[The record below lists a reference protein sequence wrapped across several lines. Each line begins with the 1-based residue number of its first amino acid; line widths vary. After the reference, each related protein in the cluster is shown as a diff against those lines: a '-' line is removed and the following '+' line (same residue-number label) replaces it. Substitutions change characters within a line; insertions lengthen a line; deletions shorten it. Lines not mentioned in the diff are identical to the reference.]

1 MSTNNPTYKDFINF
15 KKHEVDNLPNG
26 VSISTMCCSAKL
38 GCNILTDDIQKYM
51 KLDSNSVLTVKV
63 NDDDKRSMLET
74 KIKNKKKKVVVKKTK
89 LQKFYNQIT
98 IVMRI
103 YEGEF
108 DDINTVKKINV
119 KLFKNGSIQMSGC
132 KRIEEVNIVI
142 NKLVEKLKEEK
153 MVITTTKT
161 GDTIDKIKFIDDP
174 ELLNVNSFKIDM
186 INSNYRV
193 NLQIDRSK
201 FYNLL
206 LKKKVI
212 ASYEKCIRACVIIKY
227 CPKEENPLEKEISI
241 FVFQKGNII
250 ITGAKS
256 RNHVCT
262 AHDYLNDII
271 VEHVDD
277 ICKQNEKEEEDLLL
291 NIYDQVIEE
300 NSHKLNLL
308 MIND

>member
-1 MSTNNPTYKDFINF
+1 MNSKIEIKDLINYK
-15 KKHEVDNLPNG
+15 KYEVDNLPKG

-38 GCNILTDDIQKYM
+38 GCDVITDNIQKYM
-51 KLDSNSVLTVKV
+51 TLNENDVLTVKV
-63 NDDDKRSMLET
+63 NNDDKRSLLET
-74 KIKNKKKKVVVKKTK
+74 KVKSKKKKVTVKKTK
-89 LQKFYNQIT
+89 QQKFYNQIT

-103 YEGEF
+103 FEGETE
-108 DDINTVKKINV
+108 DINLEKKINV
-119 KLFKNGSIQMSGC
+119 KIFKNGSIKMSGC

-142 NKLVEKLKEEK
+142 NKLIHKLKEKK
-153 MVITTTKT
+153 MKMTEEGISE
-161 GDTIDKIKFIDDP
+161 ICFIDDP
-174 ELLNVNSFKIDM
+174 AKINVHDYKIDM

-206 LKKKVI
+206 LKKKVS

-256 RNHVCT
+256 RNHIST
-262 AHDYLNDII
+262 AYQYLNKII
-271 VEHVDD
+271 LEHVEE
-277 ICKQNEKEEEDLLL
+277 ISKKNEKEEEEILLGL
-291 NIYDQVIEE
+291 YDEIINE
-300 NSHKLNLL
+300 NSHKLKLL
-308 MIND
+308 MNNK

>member
-1 MSTNNPTYKDFINF
+1 MNSKIEIKDLINYK
-15 KKHEVDNLPNG
+15 KYEVDNLPKG

-38 GCNILTDDIQKYM
+38 GCDVITDNIQKYM
-51 KLDSNSVLTVKV
+51 TLNENDVLTVKV
-63 NDDDKRSMLET
+63 NNDDKRSLLET
-74 KIKNKKKKVVVKKTK
+74 KVKSKKKKVTVKKTK
-89 LQKFYNQIT
+89 QQKFYNQIT

-103 YEGEF
+103 FEGETE
-108 DDINTVKKINV
+108 DINLEKKINV
-119 KLFKNGSIQMSGC
+119 KIFKNGSIQMSGC

-142 NKLVEKLKEEK
+142 NKLIHKLKEKK
-153 MVITTTKT
+153 MKMTEEGISE
-161 GDTIDKIKFIDDP
+161 ICFIDDP
-174 ELLNVNSFKIDM
+174 AKINVHDYKIDM

-206 LKKKVI
+206 LKKKVS

-256 RNHVCT
+256 RNHIST
-262 AHDYLNDII
+262 AYQYLNKII
-271 VEHVDD
+271 LEHVEE
-277 ICKQNEKEEEDLLL
+277 ISKKNEKEEEEILLGL
-291 NIYDQVIEE
+291 YDEIINE
-300 NSHKLNLL
+300 NSHKLKLL
-308 MIND
+308 MNNK